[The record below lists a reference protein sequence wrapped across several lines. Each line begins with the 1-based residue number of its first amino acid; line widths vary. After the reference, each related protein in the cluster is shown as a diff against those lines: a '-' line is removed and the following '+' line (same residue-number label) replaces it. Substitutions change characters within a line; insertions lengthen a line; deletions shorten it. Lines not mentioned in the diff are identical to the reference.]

1 MSAIKLK
8 HSSGGGVSIAAPE
21 SNPASDRTLYVPSN
35 ADGTIL
41 TDTTPGTV
49 IQTVVNYRTSSQVDS
64 SGAIHELDTNLR
76 TAITPKKAN
85 SKLLIEVYAPFFF
98 ANSANLQYAYIYDVT
113 NSAAVELPG
122 ASASRVR
129 CHWVNRNGPVDAND
143 ADTMNFKIYT
153 SAVNTNART
162 YTLYHGTEGAKAE
175 FYVSDLNANGAVF
188 PAVITIHEIA
198 Q

>member
-64 SGAIHELDTNLR
+64 SGAGISSY
-76 TAITPKKAN
+76 IPGPG
-85 SKLLIEVYAPFFF
+85 KLEKGFPLPPQAPQL
-98 ANSANLQYAYIYDVT
+98 A
-113 NSAAVELPG
+113 G
-122 ASASRVR
+122 
-129 CHWVNRNGPVDAND
+129 
-143 ADTMNFKIYT
+143 
-153 SAVNTNART
+153 
-162 YTLYHGTEGAKAE
+162 
-175 FYVSDLNANGAVF
+175 
-188 PAVITIHEIA
+188 
-198 Q
+198 